1 LNSVFRTEI
10 KVVFQ
15 SKVEVFPCLLENSGS
30 FPREGKTERHLTSV
44 NRLFLMSS
52 APSQVWQTLH
62 PDEGPSGGQVSH
74 PLQPRFGVN
83 RIANWSPSVTTGI
96 TTEGLPIAPGRHRLG
111 PWPLRHC
118 REIRPTQSAFV
129 SGRPSRKGRTLRE
142 NRPGA
147 RGESK
152 SVRKYPLPSLDLLR
166 TFEAV
171 ARHRSFTLAADE
183 LCLTQSAV
191 SRQIKSLEDALG
203 LDLFLRLH
211 RAIDLT
217 AEGQRLLESVTHGLD
232 DISACLAALGAAS
245 KAPQITVCA
254 SVAFAWFWLMPRLER
269 FGALQ
274 PDVDLRVLATD
285 QPVLPGTGEV
295 DVAILFGSG
304 RWEGLEARLLFGE
317 EVYPVCSPAYLRAH
331 PALHRPEDLLD
342 QTLLH
347 LEYGKPSLGGVDW
360 RTWLLRQGV
369 NGQPV
374 RRGLRFNSYPMVMQ
388 AAEAGHG
395 VALGWSY
402 VTDPLLAEGRLVCP
416 VDRRLETQDGYYLCT
431 SVMAA
436 KTAGIT
442 AFLKWISM
450 EAAGQG
456 DLHIT
461 NGNAMH
467 SE

>member
-1 LNSVFRTEI
+1 M
-10 KVVFQ
+10 
-15 SKVEVFPCLLENSGS
+15 PCRSPVKS
-30 FPREGKTERHLTSV
+30 ERTSV
-44 NRLFLMSS
+44 SRYRL
-52 APSQVWQTLH
+52 P
-62 PDEGPSGGQVSH
+62 P
-74 PLQPRFGVN
+74 
-83 RIANWSPSVTTGI
+83 
-96 TTEGLPIAPGRHRLG
+96 
-111 PWPLRHC
+111 
-118 REIRPTQSAFV
+118 
-129 SGRPSRKGRTLRE
+129 
-142 NRPGA
+142 
-147 RGESK
+147 
-152 SVRKYPLPSLDLLR
+152 LDLLHS
-166 TFEAV
+166 FEAV
-171 ARHRSFTLAADE
+171 ARQRSFTLAADE

-191 SRQIKSLEDALG
+191 SRQIKALEDALG
-203 LDLFLRLH
+203 LHLFHRLH

-217 AEGQRLLESVTHGLD
+217 PDGQRLMESVTRGLD
-232 DISACLAALGAAS
+232 DISACLAALGAAA

-274 PDVDLRVLATD
+274 PEVDLRVLATD

-295 DVAILFGSG
+295 DVAILFGAG
-304 RWEGLEARLLFGE
+304 QWEGLEARLLFGE
-317 EVYPVCSPAYLRAH
+317 KVYPVCSPAYLRDH

-374 RRGLRFNSYPMVMQ
+374 RRGLRFNSYPMVLQ

-416 VDRRLETQDGYYLCT
+416 VDRRLETQEAYYLCT
-431 SVMAA
+431 SKSAA
-436 KTAGIT
+436 HAAGIM
-442 AFLKWISM
+442 AFLNWIST

-456 DLHIT
+456 DLRIT
-461 NGNAMH
+461 PGNATH